1 MLLDGPFTQLS
12 LKVMKTGAAMLAL
25 MGVLLPWP
33 CATATARRQ
42 QAVTTHSNAILHPIR
57 RGCTAVDRRYTHTNK
72 AASAVLL
79 VEAPTPGTRCPGPTD
94 GKCTY
99 MRASGRPIP
108 AVRLLR
114 VQHILD
120 CSNAAWLWLQ
130 CYCCN
135 VPVCLFCDA
144 RDTERC
150 DGEFSHI
157 CQSLRMRDS
166 INLSPKGSWCRLD
179 NGCCHSWQLN
189 RD

>member
-1 MLLDGPFTQLS
+1 MMLDGPFPQPS
-12 LKVMKTGAAMLAL
+12 FKVMNTGSALAL
-25 MGVLLPWP
+25 MGVLLPCP

-42 QAVTTHSNAILHPIR
+42 HAVTTHINAILHPIPR
-57 RGCTAVDRRYTHTNK
+57 SRTAVDRTYTQTKK

-99 MRASGRPIP
+99 MCASGRPIP
-108 AVRLLR
+108 AVRVLI
-114 VQHILD
+114 VQHLLY

-135 VPVCLFCDA
+135 VPVCLFCVA

-150 DGEFSHI
+150 NSDFLHI
-157 CQSLRMRDS
+157 CRSLKRRGNIS
-166 INLSPKGSWCRLD
+166 LSPKGSWCRLD
-179 NGCCHSWQLN
+179 NRCCH
-189 RD
+189 D